1 MIPSKYDEWLQT
13 AKSYR
18 NMGDPEISHGLFDCL
33 LCDILEEEQY
43 GDIVKEFKSIT
54 RWYA

>member
-18 NMGDPEISHGLFDCL
+18 NIGDPEISHGLFDCL

-43 GDIVKEFKSIT
+43 GDIVNEFKT
-54 RWYA
+54 MTKWYV